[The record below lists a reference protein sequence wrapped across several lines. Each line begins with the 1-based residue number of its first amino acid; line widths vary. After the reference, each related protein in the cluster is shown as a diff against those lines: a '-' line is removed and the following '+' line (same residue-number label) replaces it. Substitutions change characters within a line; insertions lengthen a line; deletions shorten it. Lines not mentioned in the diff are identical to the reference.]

1 MQDILKKIKLLALD
15 VDGVLT
21 DGKIIYNELGQEFK
35 CFNAKDGQ
43 GLAML
48 TSAGFD
54 VAIITARTSAIVT
67 KRAEDL
73 GIKYVFQGVKNKAEQ
88 LAELL
93 GALNLAYD
101 EVAYMGDDLPDIPV
115 LEKVGL
121 RTCPNDAVSEVRKL
135 CNFIAKRNGGEG
147 AVREL
152 TDMLYPFARLKLDK
166 MTRNVDLPTFK

>member
-21 DGKIIYNELGQEFK
+21 DGKIIYNDLGQEFK

-48 TSAGFD
+48 TKTGFD
-54 VAIITARTSAIVT
+54 VAVITARTSNIVL

-73 GIKYVFQGVKNKAEQ
+73 GIKYVFQGVKNKLEQ
-88 LAELL
+88 LDEILE
-93 GALNLAYD
+93 ALDLTYE

-121 RTCPNDAVSEVRKL
+121 KTCPNDAVLEVRKI
-135 CNFIAKRNGGEG
+135 CNYIAKKNGGEG

-152 TDMLYPFARLKLDK
+152 TDMLYPLAKIKSDK
-166 MTRNVDLPTFK
+166 KTKNVDLPAFK

>member
-1 MQDILKKIKLLALD
+1 MQNILKKIKLLALD

-21 DGKIIYNELGQEFK
+21 DGKIIYNDLGQEFK

-48 TSAGFD
+48 SAAGFD
-54 VAIITARTSAIVT
+54 MAIITARTSNIVA

-73 GIKYVFQGVKNKAEQ
+73 GIKYVFQGIKNKGEQ
-88 LAELL
+88 LVELL
-93 GALNLAYD
+93 TALDLAYD

-121 RTCPNDAVSEVRKL
+121 KACPNDAVSEVRKI
-135 CNFIAKRNGGEG
+135 CNFISKRNGGEG

-152 TDMLYPFARLKLDK
+152 TDMLYPYAKLKLDK
-166 MTRNVDLPTFK
+166 LTKNVDLPTFK

>member
-1 MQDILKKIKLLALD
+1 MQNILKKIKLLALD

-21 DGKIIYNELGQEFK
+21 DGKIIYNDLGQEFK

-43 GLAML
+43 GLVML
-48 TSAGFD
+48 AKSKFD
-54 VAIITARTSAIVT
+54 IAIITARTSNIVV

-73 GIKYVFQGVKNKAEQ
+73 GIEYVFQGVKNKAEQ
-88 LAELL
+88 LDELL
-93 GALNLAYD
+93 DALNLTYD

-121 RTCPNDAVSEVRKL
+121 KACPNDAVSEVRKI
-135 CNFIAKRNGGEG
+135 CNFIAKKNGGEG

-152 TDMLYPFARLKLDK
+152 TDMLYPYARRKLDK
-166 MTRNVDLPTFK
+166 MTKNVDLPTFK